1 MHPRNRPP
9 TPRSPPLATLG
20 GIASKNQSK
29 AGIGL
34 VPGFGIAIIG
44 FVAPLIVGR
53 YFRPK
58 IADEPIAEGADA
70 D

>member
-1 MHPRNRPP
+1 M
-9 TPRSPPLATLG
+9 
-20 GIASKNQSK
+20 
-29 AGIGL
+29 
-34 VPGFGIAIIG
+34 PGFGIAIIG